1 LLESSFKHGEEM
13 ERSLVL
19 SREDVLFLLDVQDMP
34 VSQVIGMSSFCVCV
48 CVVWPISVGM

>member
-19 SREDVLFLLDVQDMP
+19 SRDVLFLLDVQDMP

-48 CVVWPISVGM
+48 CVVWAISVGM